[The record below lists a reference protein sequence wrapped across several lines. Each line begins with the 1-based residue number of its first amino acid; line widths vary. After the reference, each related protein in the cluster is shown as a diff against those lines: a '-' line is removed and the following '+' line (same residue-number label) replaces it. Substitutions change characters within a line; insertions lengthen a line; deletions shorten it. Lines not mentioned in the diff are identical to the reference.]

1 MAVGVV
7 LTTDAAADEPL
18 VAVGGVLQPDRST
31 HKPADR
37 NARTM
42 SCMRAVWRVIGA
54 KRVIHRTG
62 KAYGLASSWLRE
74 ATKGKRAFRE
84 TRINIQE
91 RVLSL
96 NTLA

>member
-1 MAVGVV
+1 
-7 LTTDAAADEPL
+7 
-18 VAVGGVLQPDRST
+18 
-31 HKPADR
+31 
-37 NARTM
+37 
-42 SCMRAVWRVIGA
+42 MRAVWRVIGA

-62 KAYGLASSWLRE
+62 KAYGLASSWFRE